1 MMKRLYIFLL
11 LSAVAYAQSSIIV
24 PETKDR
30 EVRAQDSYSI
40 DAFGRWRVSEPFTLF
55 DSKQLTDSSALF
67 WDDQETDSSI
77 SEYVDNYAA
86 TKMKVADTTLGTRTR
101 QTFMRFN
108 YQPGK
113 SQLILLTFSNI
124 KSKAGITKQVG
135 YFDDKN
141 GIFLESRNDSVFVV
155 RRTYVTGS
163 AVDNEVYQTS
173 WNLDTMKGTGV
184 SGVTLDFTKTQIFLI
199 DLEWLGVG
207 RVRCGFVVD
216 GLIYYVHEFNNAN
229 SLGTVY
235 MSTPNLPLRYA
246 ISNDSTAMADSMYHI
261 CSSVMS
267 EGGQQENGVL
277 RYKSTAGTHL
287 DANTENTVYALIGI
301 KLKSDH
307 LDTVVKLVNV
317 ALQLQTAS
325 NRCEWAIYFNPTV
338 AGTLT
343 WNNETNSGVQT
354 CLGATANTVTGGYA
368 ITGGYVESS
377 GVATGGAGSVAGN
390 ITNARYLGSTIA
402 GVSDSIFVVV
412 RPIGGSTNVDVEGS
426 LTWRELR

>member
-1 MMKRLYIFLL
+1 MMKQLYIIFLL
-11 LSAVAYAQSSIIV
+11 TGIITAQSSIIIPDDKNRQV
-24 PETKDR
+24 K
-30 EVRAQDSYSI
+30 AQDSYSV

-55 DSKQLTDSSALF
+55 DSKQLTDSAALF
-67 WDDQETDSSI
+67 WDDQETDSAI

-113 SQLILLTFSNI
+113 SQLILLTFANI

-135 YFDDKN
+135 YFDQKN

-155 RRTYVTGS
+155 RRTYVSGA
-163 AVDNEVYQTS
+163 AVDNEVYQSS
-173 WNLDTMKGTGV
+173 WNIDAMGGSGV

-216 GLIYYVHEFNNAN
+216 GNIYHVHEFNNAN
-229 SLGTVY
+229 SLSTVY

-261 CSSVMS
+261 CSSVVS
-267 EGGQQENGVL
+267 EGGQQELGML

-287 DANTENTVYALIGI
+287 DANTENTVYALLGI
-301 KLKSDH
+301 KLKSTN
-307 LDTVVKLVNV
+307 LGTVVKLVNV
-317 ALQLQTAS
+317 ALQMHTAS
-325 NRCEWAIYFNPTV
+325 SKCEWFIVLNPTV
-338 AGTLT
+338 AGSLS
-343 WNNETNSGVQT
+343 WSDETNSGVQT
-354 CLGATANTVTGGYA
+354 CLGATANTVTGGYSL
-368 ITGGYVESS
+368 TGGFIETS
-377 GVATGGAGSVAGN
+377 GVAGGGAGSVSGN

-402 GVSDSIFVVV
+402 GVSDSMFVVV
-412 RPIGGSTNVDVEGS
+412 RPIASSTNIDIEGA
-426 LTWRELR
+426 LTWRELH

>member
-1 MMKRLYIFLL
+1 MRKLIYIFLL
-11 LSAVAYAQSSIIV
+11 LSAVAYAQSSIIL

-30 EVRAQDSYSI
+30 EVKAQDSFSI

-55 DSKQLTDSSALF
+55 DSKQLTDSAALF

-101 QTFMRFN
+101 QTKMRFN

-124 KSKAGITKQVG
+124 KSKAGITKQAG
-135 YFDDKN
+135 YFDDRN

-173 WNLDTMKGTGV
+173 WNLDTMKGTGT

-216 GLIYYVHEFNNAN
+216 GFIYYVHEFNNAN
-229 SLGTVY
+229 SLSTVY

-261 CSSVMS
+261 CSSVIS

-277 RYKSTAGTHL
+277 RYKSTEGTNQNA
-287 DANTENTVYALIGI
+287 DVENTLYSVLGI
-301 KLKSDH
+301 KLKSTH
-307 LDTVVKLVNV
+307 LGSVVKLVNV
-317 ALQLQTAS
+317 ALQVHTAS
-325 NRCEWAIYFNPTV
+325 SKCEWVLLLNPTI
-338 AGTLT
+338 AGAKT
-343 WNNETNSGVQT
+343 WADETNSAVQT
-354 CLGATANTVTGGYA
+354 FAGVTANTVTGGYA
-368 ITGGYVESS
+368 ITGGFVETG
-377 GVATGGAGSVAGN
+377 GVAAGGAGSVQSS
-390 ITNARYLGSTIA
+390 IQNAIYLGSTIA
-402 GVSDSIFVVV
+402 GVSDSIVVAV
-412 RPIGGSTNVDVEGS
+412 RPIGGSTLVDVEGA
-426 LTWRELR
+426 LTWRELQ